1 MEYTQYGK
9 TGLKVSKLG
18 LGCMRFPKDENEA
31 IHMVRYAI
39 DDGVNYLDTAY
50 VYKDSEVIT
59 GKALKDG
66 YRNKIYLATKSPI
79 WNITKHKDFEKYLDE
94 QLLRLGTDHIDV
106 YLLHNLFSGNW
117 EKVQKYDGLTFLDK
131 MIAKGKI
138 LHKAFSIH
146 GSTEA
151 FKEIVDSFDWEMAQ
165 IQLNILDEN
174 QQVGVEGLKY
184 AAQRGLAMVIME
196 PLRGGYL
203 LNNVPQ
209 EAHDLIG
216 AYPEKRSLVEW
227 CFRWLYNMPEV
238 SLILSGTSSLDQLKD
253 NLRIFD
259 QAKSGV
265 MSDEDQNLIIKI
277 RQAFEAKNSIGCT
290 GCRYCM
296 PCPRGVGIPE
306 IFKLY
311 NSYQLMKPHPID
323 QVFYQNTIVPAGSGA
338 DQCVSCGLCS
348 QHCPQG
354 LKIPELLQQVH
365 TVLMDKE
372 WEKLVQHRVQSK
384 IEKVQ

>member
-18 LGCMRFPKDENEA
+18 LGCMRFPQDENEA
-31 IHMVRYAI
+31 ITMVRYAI
-39 DDGVNYLDTAY
+39 DNGVNYLDTAY

-59 GKALKDG
+59 GKALKNG

-79 WNITKHKDFEKYLDE
+79 WNITKHEDFEKYLDE

-106 YLLHNLFSGNW
+106 YLLHNLSSGNW

-131 MIAKGKI
+131 MTAKGKI

-165 IQLNILDEN
+165 IQLNILDEH
-174 QQVGVEGLKY
+174 QQVGVDGLKY
-184 AAQRGLAMVIME
+184 AAQSGLATVIME

-203 LNNVPQ
+203 LNSVPQ
-209 EAHDLIG
+209 EVHDLIG
-216 AYPEKRSLVEW
+216 AYPEKRSLAEW

-238 SLILSGTSSLDQLKD
+238 TLILSGTSSLDQLKD
-253 NLRIFD
+253 NLKIFD
-259 QAKSGV
+259 QAKPGV
-265 MSDEDQNLIIKI
+265 MSEEDQQLIIKI

-296 PCPRGVGIPE
+296 PCPSGVGIPE
-306 IFKLY
+306 VFKLY
-311 NSYQLMKPHPID
+311 NSYQLVKPHPID
-323 QVFYQNTIVPAGSGA
+323 QAFYQNTVVPAGSGA
-338 DQCVSCGLCS
+338 DKCISCGLCT
-348 QHCPQG
+348 QHCPQR
-354 LKIPELLQQVH
+354 LEIPELLKQAH
-365 TVLMDKE
+365 AELSEDWRKE
-372 WEKLVQHRVQSK
+372 VQTILAEERLK
-384 IEKVQ
+384 K